1 MWGQGV
7 EDRGPA
13 QPNVNSNRT
22 DTVTKSMT
30 LEYEQIG
37 RPMKQVRKSSNT
49 NGKLIFDKDFQV
61 NSIGTTEQPS
71 EK

>member
-1 MWGQGV
+1 MWGQGWRIG
-7 EDRGPA
+7 DRLTA
-13 QPNVNSNRT
+13 DVNRT
-22 DTVTKSMT
+22 HTDAVTKSMA

-49 NGKLIFDKDFQV
+49 NGKLIFDKDFQI
-61 NSIGTTEQPS
+61 NSIGTTEQPF